1 MHELGVL
8 RTALGRVQKAAED
21 AGIKSI
27 KSVTLQ
33 IGRIS
38 SFVPEYFVKL
48 YPAAKELYPAT
59 SASELRIEMT
69 EGGGLIIKEIA
80 Y

>member
-8 RTALGRVQKAAED
+8 RTALGKVQKAAD
-21 AGIKSI
+21 DSGITSI

-33 IGRIS
+33 IGRNS
-38 SFVPEYFVKL
+38 SFVPDYFVKL
-48 YPAAKELYPAT
+48 YPAARELYPAT

-69 EGGGLIIKEIA
+69 DGGGLIIKEIA

>member
-21 AGIKSI
+21 EGIKII

-33 IGRIS
+33 VGRSS
-38 SFVPEYFVKL
+38 SFVPEYFIKL
-48 YPAAKELYPAT
+48 YPAARELYPAT

-69 EGGGLIIKEIA
+69 DGGGLIIKEIA

>member
-8 RTALGRVQKAAED
+8 RTALGRVQKAADD
-21 AGIKSI
+21 AGIPNI
-27 KSVTLQ
+27 KTVTLQ
-33 IGRIS
+33 IGRTS

-48 YPAAKELYPAT
+48 YPAARELYPAT

-69 EGGGLIIKEIA
+69 DGGGLVIKEIA